1 MSELTDRLREW
12 CELRR
17 VDIADGIGDDL
28 RAAADRIEELEGA
41 ITSAARELHGT
52 HHQAPLDRHLCVV
65 CGAEDGN
72 YPCTAHMVADGLQ
85 RIAAAVDDAREGR

>member
-1 MSELTDRLREW
+1 MSELSDRLREW

-28 RAAADRIEELEGA
+28 CAAADRIEELEA
-41 ITSAARELHGT
+41 AMTDAARELHST
-52 HHQAPLDRHLCVV
+52 HYQAPLDRHLCVV

-72 YPCTAHMVADGLQ
+72 YPCTAHMVADELR
-85 RIAAAVDDAREGR
+85 RIAAAVENTDE